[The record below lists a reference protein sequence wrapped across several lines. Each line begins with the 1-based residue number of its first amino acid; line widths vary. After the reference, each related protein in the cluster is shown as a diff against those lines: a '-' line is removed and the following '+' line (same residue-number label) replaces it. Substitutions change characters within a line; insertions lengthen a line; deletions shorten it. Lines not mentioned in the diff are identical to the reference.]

1 MVKITCNAREQAE
14 TAFLEF
20 LKGLGS
26 NTGDDVT
33 RFEHLELSCSK
44 NQIPLIAGERIVSAR
59 LQLLI
64 TI

>member
-1 MVKITCNAREQAE
+1 MVKIICNAREQAQ
-14 TAFLEF
+14 TAFLGF

-44 NQIPLIAGERIVSAR
+44 NQIPLIAGEITIFVR